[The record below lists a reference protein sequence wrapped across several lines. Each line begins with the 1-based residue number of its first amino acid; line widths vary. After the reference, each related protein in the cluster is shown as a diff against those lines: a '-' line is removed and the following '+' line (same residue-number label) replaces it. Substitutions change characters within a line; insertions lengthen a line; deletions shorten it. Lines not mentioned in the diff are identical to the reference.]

1 MKKRNIFIRRMASVV
16 LSAALAAT
24 MLPVAGVTAGAQE
37 QTGTGQENAEQN
49 DLRLWYT
56 KPSSQGGV
64 SGEDNVWQQYTL
76 PIGNGDMGANVYGE
90 ISNERLTF
98 NEKTLWTGGPS
109 ESRPDYNGGNL
120 EAQGNYGATM
130 KQIQQ
135 LFAEGKDSEASAM
148 CNQLVGTS
156 DGYGA
161 YQSWGNIYLTYN
173 GIDDAAAEN
182 YVRDLDIRTAV
193 SSVDYDVN
201 GTHYSREYFVSN
213 PDNVLVARLTAEGG
227 DKLNLD
233 ITFPSN
239 QGGATVAEGD
249 TLLLA
254 GEVSDNQMK
263 YDSVLK
269 AVPEGGEVT
278 ADGDTLTVSDADAVT
293 VYVSA
298 DTDYKNE
305 YPAYRTGQTAEE
317 LHAKVAGTV
326 EAAAEKGFDAVKAD
340 HIADYSS
347 LFSRVEL
354 DLGQDVS
361 DKPTDEL
368 LAAYN
373 AGTATAAEQRQL
385 EVILFQYGRY
395 LTLGSSRENSELPS
409 NLQGVWNNKN
419 NPSWSS
425 DYHMNVNLQMNYW
438 PTYSTNLAECAEP
451 LIDYVDSLREPG
463 RITAAIY
470 AGIASEDGEE
480 NGFMAHTQNT
490 PFGWTCPGW
499 DFSWGWSP
507 AAVPWILQN
516 CWEYYEFTGDYEYM
530 ETYIYPMLKE
540 EAKMYSAMLVKDE
553 DGKYVSSPT
562 FSPETGPRT
571 NGNTYEQSL
580 IWQLFT
586 DAITAGKLV
595 GEDEALLAD
604 WQEKLDNLKGPIEIG
619 DDGQVKEWYIE
630 TSYNKDENGN
640 TLGEGFGHRHLSHM
654 LGLFPGDLIT
664 ADTPEWYEAA
674 RVSMNLRTD
683 SSTGWGMGQ
692 RINTWARLGDGNRAH
707 KLITDLFANGIY
719 ANMWDTHPP
728 YQIDGNFGM
737 TSGVAEM
744 LLQSNAGYINL
755 LPALPDVWEN
765 GSVDGLV
772 ARGNFEISMAW
783 DFGRITTTEITAN
796 NGGECKVLNPWSE
809 SSVGM
814 KVYKDG
820 QEVATTV
827 EANTLGD
834 VYTFQTEAGAVYELK
849 PAAELPAI
857 VDIVESEEDLFVED
871 TLQLNV
877 RTNAEDGIVWSSSD
891 DSIATVENG
900 LVVPKKIGDVTITA
914 AQSGNEAVS
923 DSCVIHVVAEKRIDS
938 SLLSAVADSE
948 ENTGGDGPA
957 GNAVDGN
964 ESTIWHSGYSAG
976 KVHPDIPNNINNSFT
991 IDLGDTYTVGRLDYV
1006 PRPSGSNGDILGYEL
1021 WYSTE
1026 AEGEDFVKLTE
1037 GTWES
1042 TKDTKTAVFD
1052 PVECRRIRLRA
1063 MSTVGGDQWISA
1075 AEFYVYKT
1083 LVQEDVSKNTLEYF
1097 LNKAKGYVEDGSVD
1111 DCVESIRKL
1120 FAEAIAEGE
1129 AVMADEYATREE
1141 VTNATV
1147 KLMRAIHA
1155 LNMKPGDKTD
1165 LEMAVELGDSID
1177 LTKYVE
1183 AGQAEFTEA
1192 LAKAKEVLADGDAF
1206 QEDIDNA
1213 WNALVDAISNLR
1225 LKADKSV
1232 LEDLI
1237 NEANGIDT
1245 SLYTEESVAA
1255 FRAAFTAAD
1264 AVLADETLSEDDQAK
1279 VDEAANALS
1288 AAIDGLTA
1296 KADSGDGDNGNTGGS
1311 NNGGTDSGSGNESN
1325 TGNSNG
1331 SSSDNSQ
1338 KAAKTGDETMA
1349 VLPVVGIGLSLIL
1362 IIAAAAAFMRRK
1374 QR

>member
-1 MKKRNIFIRRMASVV
+1 MKKRNIFIRRMASVA
-16 LSAALAAT
+16 LSAAVAAT
-24 MLPVAGVTAGAQE
+24 MLPVTGVTAGAQE

-120 EAQGNYGATM
+120 EAQGKNGETM

-135 LFAEGKDSEASAM
+135 LFAEGKDSEASSM

-173 GIDDAAAEN
+173 GIDDVAAEN

-193 SSVDYDVN
+193 SSVNYDVN

-239 QGGATVAEGD
+239 QGGTTVAEGD

-354 DLGQDVS
+354 DLGQTVS

-891 DSIATVENG
+891 ESIATVENG

-1042 TKDTKTAVFD
+1042 SKDTKTAVFD

-1213 WNALVDAISNLR
+1213 WNALADAISNLR

-1331 SSSDNSQ
+1331 SSSGNSQ